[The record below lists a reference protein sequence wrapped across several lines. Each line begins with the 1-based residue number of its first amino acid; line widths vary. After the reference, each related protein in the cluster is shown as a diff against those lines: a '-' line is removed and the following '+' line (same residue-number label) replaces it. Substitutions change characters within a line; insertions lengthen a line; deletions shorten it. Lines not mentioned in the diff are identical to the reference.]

1 MEEIYIERAKSN
13 LVNARSEL
21 KDVLSMLDDG
31 ILIDESTIQS
41 EEVSNILSEVND
53 QVNNLI
59 YYIIPEVKKM

>member
-41 EEVSNILSEVND
+41 EEVSNIVSEVND

>member
-21 KDVLSMLDDG
+21 KDVLSMFDDA

-41 EEVSNILSEVND
+41 EEVSNIVSEVND